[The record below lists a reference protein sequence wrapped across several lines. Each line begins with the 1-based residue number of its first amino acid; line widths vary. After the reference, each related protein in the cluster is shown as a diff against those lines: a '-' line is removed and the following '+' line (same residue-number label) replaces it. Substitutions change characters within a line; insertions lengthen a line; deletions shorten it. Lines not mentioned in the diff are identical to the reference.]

1 MTPSLIDRKT
11 AGYFKL
17 AAFCPRSFTWKDG
30 KTAYPSEGDAVAAAA
45 SKPGQYR
52 VSRVDAD
59 GRHDLTPF
67 SV

>member
-1 MTPSLIDRKT
+1 MAKTSLIERAA

-17 AAFCPRSFTWKDG
+17 ATFCPRSFTWRDG
-30 KTAYPSEGDAVAAAA
+30 KTAYPTEDNAIAAA

-52 VSRVDAD
+52 ISRVDAS